1 MERLIKA
8 AEINRLVFGS
18 PSLQLG
24 SNTITRQ
31 EVSDA
36 LYNNSEIRK
45 RLSEKQYKK
54 ILLDIPNLSP
64 DMANYANYGCY
75 GEGKDATFYA
85 IEVYKFEI
93 GKKEDEYLYIIVGKP
108 FTCKLCSEDLD
119 EDTAEDVIVNYMGRV
134 ESDYFFGSY
143 TEYMEKNTIDFKG
156 KNIKLIMDI
165 PIKTEPEEFY
175 ILYLQNYFNL

>member
-8 AEINRLVFGS
+8 AGINRLVFGS
-18 PSLQLG
+18 PSLKLR
-24 SNTITRQ
+24 SNIITRQ

-36 LYNNSEIRK
+36 LYNNPEIRK

-75 GEGKDATFYA
+75 GEDEDATFYA
-85 IEVYKFEI
+85 IEVYKFET

-119 EDTAEDVIVNYMGRV
+119 EDTAEDVIVDYMGRV
-134 ESDYFFGSY
+134 ESDYFFGSFNA
-143 TEYMEKNTIDFKG
+143 YMGKNTIDFKG

-175 ILYLQNYFNL
+175 ILYLQNYFNS